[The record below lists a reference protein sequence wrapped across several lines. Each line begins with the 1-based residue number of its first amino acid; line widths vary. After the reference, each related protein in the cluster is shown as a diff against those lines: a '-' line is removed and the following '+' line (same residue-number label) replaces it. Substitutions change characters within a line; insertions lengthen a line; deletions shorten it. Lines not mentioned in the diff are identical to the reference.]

1 MNNMDLFASSSGSS
15 SKSAA
20 TNAPE
25 ISVSDLAGAIKHT
38 VEGAFERVRVRGEL
52 SKVARPASGHIYTT
66 LKDDSAV
73 IDAVCWRTQIARLRV
88 KPEEGLDV
96 IVTGRVTTYPAR
108 SSYQLIIEQIE
119 LAGMGAI
126 LKMIEDRRLKLA
138 AEGLFDEGRKRPLPF
153 APRTIGV
160 ITSPTGAVIR
170 DILHR
175 LSDRFPVRVIVWP
188 VAVQGDNAAADVM
201 RAIKG
206 FNALPVTGGAVPRP
220 DLLIVARGG
229 GSIEDLMPFNDE
241 ALVRAAAAS
250 TIPLISAVGHET
262 DTTLIDFAS
271 DKRAPTPTAA
281 AEFAVPVRDEL
292 VGLVHDLSNRLEQ
305 GFLRHIRELRGRLS
319 TVSAYLTRPDHMIHL
334 PAQGLDHA
342 VMRFDR
348 AMSTRFDQL
357 KSRLNEQGARLHHP
371 ARTISENERILA
383 VHTGALTRGGN
394 ILVRDSQKRLD
405 HLGQMLDL
413 LSFHH
418 VLNRGFAVVRDQ
430 NGRIMRSSNTLSTG
444 DIVQIMFADQ
454 SEKNAQIKG

>member
-1 MNNMDLFASSSGSS
+1 MDLFDIDNKHKISQ
-15 SKSAA
+15 

-25 ISVSDLAGAIKHT
+25 LSVSDLAGAIKHT
-38 VEGAFERVRVRGEL
+38 IEGAFERVRVRGEL

-66 LKDDSAV
+66 LKDDNAV

-88 KPEEGLDV
+88 KPEEGLEV

-119 LAGMGAI
+119 LAGIGAI
-126 LKMIEDRRLKLA
+126 LKMIEDRRIKLA
-138 AEGLFDEGRKRPLPF
+138 AEGLFDEGRKRALPF

-175 LSDRFPVRVIVWP
+175 LADRFPVRVIVWP
-188 VAVQGDNAAADVM
+188 VAVQGDNAAVEVT
-201 RAIKG
+201 RAIAG
-206 FNALPVTGGAVPRP
+206 FNALPVTGGPVPRP
-220 DLLIVARGG
+220 DVLIVARGG
-229 GSIEDLMPFNDE
+229 GSIEDLIPFNDE

-262 DTTLIDFAS
+262 DTTLIDYAS

-292 VGLVHDLSNRLEQ
+292 MGLVHDLSHRLGQ
-305 GFLRHIRELRGRLS
+305 GFTRHIRELRGRLS
-319 TVSAYLTRPDHMIHL
+319 TVSAYLTRPDHMINL
-334 PAQGLDHA
+334 PAQRFDHT

-348 AMSTRFDQL
+348 AMGTRFDQL
-357 KSRLNEQGARLHHP
+357 KSRLNEQGARLRHP
-371 ARTISENERILA
+371 ARVIDENARLLS
-383 VHTGALTRGGN
+383 VHTGALMRTGN
-394 ILVRDSQKRLD
+394 MLLRDPQKRLD
-405 HLGQMLDL
+405 HLGQMLDM

-418 VLNRGFAVVRDQ
+418 VLNRGFALVRDK
-430 NGRIMRSSNTLSTG
+430 NGDIIRSSNAVSTG
-444 DIVQIMFADQ
+444 DMVRILFADKI
-454 SEKNAQIKG
+454 EKNAEIQR